1 MPCKD
6 VVIVNKIFK
15 ARMATKVEE
24 VVETKLVQV
33 VPDIVVMVLVTNSY
47 AGVDRSTYQT
57 VLVQDLNLTLVVD
70 ERNSDSKKQA

>member
-1 MPCKD
+1 MPCK
-6 VVIVNKIFK
+6 VVDIVNKIYTVHL
-15 ARMATKVEE
+15 ATKVEE

-57 VLVQDLNLTLVVD
+57 VLVQDLNLTFIDV
-70 ERNSDSKKQA
+70 EGN